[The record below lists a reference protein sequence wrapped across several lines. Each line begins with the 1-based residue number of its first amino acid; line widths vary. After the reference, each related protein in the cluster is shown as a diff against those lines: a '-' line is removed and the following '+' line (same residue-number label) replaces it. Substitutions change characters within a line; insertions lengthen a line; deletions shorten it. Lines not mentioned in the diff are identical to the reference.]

1 MVEYVVS
8 DKYDAS
14 KLWDYYT
21 ARFLSDG
28 VNHNDLIE
36 MRSKTR
42 TWDDWLDVWC
52 ELADRHEA
60 RGEEALKRGS
70 EVTAGEELCL
80 AGLYVHYGQF
90 LFWCDPEKKNAAQ
103 RRKVDLY
110 RRAAPLLLPP
120 AEWVEI
126 PYEGTVLPG
135 CLRMPVGRPKAPC
148 VVLIGGLEST
158 KEESYLF
165 ENLCLRRGV
174 ATFAYDGPGQGDV
187 HIDLPMQP
195 GFERT
200 ATAVL
205 DHLLTRPEIDGE
217 RVGVLGRSLGGYY
230 APLCAA
236 HEPRFRACVSYGAF
250 YDFGNWEA
258 MPAVIKDGFQF
269 VTKTGS
275 WDEAADYLKSF
286 TLAGVLKNLKCPY
299 YILHGERDAIMP
311 ADRAGQVADETGGGG
326 GETEL
331 VLIKDGIHGVHHV
344 AHIER
349 PKMADWLA
357 AKLS

>member
-135 CLRMPVGRPKAPC
+135 V
-148 VVLIGGLEST
+148 
-158 KEESYLF
+158 
-165 ENLCLRRGV
+165 
-174 ATFAYDGPGQGDV
+174 
-187 HIDLPMQP
+187 
-195 GFERT
+195 
-200 ATAVL
+200 
-205 DHLLTRPEIDGE
+205 
-217 RVGVLGRSLGGYY
+217 
-230 APLCAA
+230 
-236 HEPRFRACVSYGAF
+236 
-250 YDFGNWEA
+250 
-258 MPAVIKDGFQF
+258 
-269 VTKTGS
+269 
-275 WDEAADYLKSF
+275 
-286 TLAGVLKNLKCPY
+286 
-299 YILHGERDAIMP
+299 
-311 ADRAGQVADETGGGG
+311 
-326 GETEL
+326 
-331 VLIKDGIHGVHHV
+331 
-344 AHIER
+344 
-349 PKMADWLA
+349 
-357 AKLS
+357 